1 MRGRLAA
8 VGRDRQRAVS
18 GAANPPR
25 PDKTGAMQLTSVED
39 LRGIYRPPAG
49 APVDK
54 VIHRLDAHCVDFIA
68 KAPFFVLST
77 ANADGVCD
85 GSPKGGSPGFVQVL
99 DDQRL
104 AWADFSGNNR
114 LDSFENLVAND
125 SVALLFLIP
134 GLDETLRVNGRAQL
148 VVDPELC
155 ERFAVGGRPA
165 RVVVVVTV
173 AEAYIHCAKALRR
186 AGLWSSETWLD
197 RADLPSASCI
207 VRDHAKIDVEVAVI
221 EEHRQRDL
229 ATTLWQPGGDAK

>member
-1 MRGRLAA
+1 
-8 VGRDRQRAVS
+8 
-18 GAANPPR
+18 
-25 PDKTGAMQLTSVED
+25 MQLTSVED

-49 APVDK
+49 PPVDK

-68 KAPFFVLST
+68 KSPFFVLST

-85 GSPKGGSPGFVQVL
+85 GSPKGGSPGFVEVL
-99 DDQRL
+99 DEKRL

-114 LDSFENLVAND
+114 LDSFQNVVGND

-134 GLDETLRVNGRAQL
+134 GLDETLRVNGRAEL
-148 VVDPELC
+148 VVDPELR

-173 AEAYIHCAKALRR
+173 DEAYVHCAKALRR

-197 RADLPSASCI
+197 DAELPSAACI
-207 VRDHAKIDVEVAVI
+207 VKDHAKIDVEVAVI
-221 EEHRQRDL
+221 EEYRERDL
-229 ATTLWQPGGDAK
+229 ATTLWRPGGDGARE

>member
-1 MRGRLAA
+1 MITRRRDVPAA
-8 VGRDRQRAVS
+8 GFDAVPH
-18 GAANPPR
+18 GAAG
-25 PDKTGAMQLTSVED
+25 KTGAMQLTSVED